1 MCHRLARKEGM
12 LVGGSAG
19 MNVHASV
26 ELANSLEEPAT
37 IVTVLCDTGIK
48 YLTKVSTRCH
58 AAVRCMLVRYS
69 VAVLLQ
75 DSVIV
80 LM

>member
-1 MCHRLARKEGM
+1 MTDEEAFRMCHRLARTEGL

-19 MNVHASV
+19 MNVHAAV

-48 YLTKVSTRCH
+48 YLTKVSEEEKKDQNIIR
-58 AAVRCMLVRYS
+58 VS
-69 VAVLLQ
+69 F
-75 DSVIV
+75 
-80 LM
+80 